1 MNLSISNFAWDFEEN
16 QKMFNHLKK
25 CDINHIELIF
35 TKVDSWDKLNPNKI
49 LDLKSL
55 FDENSINPYSIQSLF
70 YNVSCQSLCDV
81 DCITNHFIK
90 LIEYSKLLNVKIMV
104 LGSPKLRKNETNL
117 DQKLKDTFIEL
128 DNLLIGSGINVLI
141 EPNSKIYGGDY
152 FFTLNEIIK
161 FIEKHKLRNIK
172 TMIDTHNS
180 ILENRNPI
188 IELVDFFDYIE
199 HIHVSEIDLKPIVI
213 NDFHIQFSNKLKE
226 MKYNKT
232 ITYEVIKTDD
242 IFFSIDTFSKLY
254 K

>member
-25 CDINHIELIF
+25 CDITHIELIF
-35 TKVDSWDKLNPNKI
+35 TKVDSWDNLNVNKI

-55 FDENSINPYSIQSLF
+55 FDDNSINPYSIQSLF

-81 DCITNHFIK
+81 DCIINHFIK

-117 DQKLKDTFIEL
+117 DQKLKNTFIEL

-141 EPNSKIYGGDY
+141 EPNSKIYGGNY
-152 FFTLNEIIK
+152 FFTLDEIIK

-199 HIHVSEIDLKPIVI
+199 HIHVSEIDLKPIVV